1 MCFRARVI
9 PENIQKKTARDAKLL
24 AARKSERDAAKK
36 NRAEKRALAAK
47 NAEKYANE
55 YAAADKALIDAKR
68 SAKKAGNFFVEPEA
82 KIAFVIRIRG
92 INKLSPKQKK
102 IMQLLRLRQLHN
114 GVFVRLN
121 RATWNMVRYVEP
133 LITYG
138 YPTRS
143 TVSKLIYGRGY
154 GKVNRSRIPLN
165 DNAVI
170 DQTLGAHGI
179 SCVEDL
185 IHEIWTVGPHFK

>member
-9 PENIQKKTARDAKLL
+9 PENIQKKTVRDAKLL

>member
-154 GKVNRSRIPLN
+154 GKVNRSGIPLN

>member
-1 MCFRARVI
+1 MMCFRARVV

-24 AARKSERDAAKK
+24 AAQKAAREAAKK
-36 NRAEKRALAAK
+36 ERAAKRAVALK
-47 NAEKYANE
+47 NAEKYAGE
-55 YAAADKALIDAKR
+55 YAAADKQLIEAKR

-121 RATWNMVRYVEP
+121 RATW
-133 LITYG
+133 ITYG

-143 TVSKLIYGRGY
+143 TVSKLIYGRGF

-165 DNAVI
+165 DNSVI

-185 IHEIWTVGPHFK
+185 VHEIWTVGPHFK